1 MHDRAGSLQ
10 DIDLKRRNLEVKMRW
25 PVLAMLF
32 RVVGARVFLTFCLV
46 SFLVVFLLAA
56 VNVTSRHA
64 MQRYVDDQ
72 VKRVPWDV
80 SVYQTADVPQAGNV
94 HDNIVKTRGVSQ
106 AERLYFLRTIPP
118 FSVMPV
124 IDGQQLRTPWL
135 SILTATDPSLIP
147 PDIRPAGGEAVV
159 VLVGSKGQMGD
170 AFLKLQNRKQFE
182 LVVQPKDR
190 ELEVDDAHKHPLGVL
205 TIRTGIERVIRINS
219 TELNRWYLEQTSSPT
234 LVPELGMI
242 LVLPWDPSL
251 ILKFDAVSRGFM
263 HEHGHADIHGNPGE
277 YFPEII
283 HLAKL
288 DRPNI
293 VSGWDVE
300 GSLTRIIAAG
310 SRLTDGVQDQT
321 AAAAVDHN
329 LGTMFIRMNDIA
341 KKIALISLLVSL
353 PLLLMAGVLLA
364 NLSGLLMLNERRK
377 LGLLRLRGTPGRLIA
392 TTMLV
397 AIAAGGLAGGVAGG
411 VLGTLVP
418 LLIYYGGLPSLAL
431 ISKIQDPVAL
441 CVFIIVGVAIALMVG
456 RRFVREASRVS
467 PLQASRRVEGGEFDG
482 AQVRFGV
489 LQFLALLFGGAKV
502 AGWIANASLTTFVA
516 KPWAADLDR
525 TLDFVA
531 FPLFIYGLVTL
542 IASRKRLMAALM
554 TPVASLLAGPLK
566 DVAIK
571 HMQIR
576 RHRAASFLLIVGLMA
591 SLALYPTVMTAV
603 FDNKT
608 ERGARIQLGSDLQM
622 SINALDLMPP
632 EAQARGGLR
641 ERLETL
647 RQKLDPMIARIEG
660 EPGVRRVSYL
670 VEGLV
675 EGLFMPDRGFSG
687 LPMYLVPEPARHLEA
702 TYSEAALGKGDDFAA
717 ILKHLNQGRIL
728 ASAPV
733 AAFYKKAQGEA
744 MPVGR
749 MTDGKLQRMPFGG
762 ALHFLPGVPL
772 RTVNDREGFVA
783 ARVDYLNHLFTNA
796 PYLIGAQN
804 EKALADLDVLV
815 PRIILSVAA
824 QRGADAADL
833 RRRVI
838 AASGVEPLDV
848 RDISSE
854 MTRLG
859 SDMYIYLARQNV
871 QIYLLGGFLLAL
883 IGIYAVAYANYLED
897 RRTLGLLRVRG
908 AGPADVVR
916 FFLPNVLGPSIVG
929 LVIGGGV
936 ALLVGYGITKL
947 IWELRQLETVLNYL
961 PTRLAVSWETG
972 AVAAILALV
981 LAGIVFVFARWI
993 FAKTARQGLLEG

>member
-1 MHDRAGSLQ
+1 MMNQQAHMG
-10 DIDLKRRNLEVKMRW
+10 W
-25 PVLAMLF
+25 PVLSALF
-32 RVVGARVFLTFCLV
+32 RIIGKRVFLTFCLV

-72 VKRVPWDV
+72 VTRVPWDV
-80 SVYQTADVPQAGNV
+80 SVYQTADVPQAGKV
-94 HDNIVKTRGVSQ
+94 HDNVARTPGVAQ

-118 FSVMPV
+118 YSVMSV
-124 IDGQQLRTPWL
+124 IDAQQLRTPWL

-147 PDIRPAGGEAVV
+147 PDIRPSGNDAVV

-170 AFLKLQNRKQFE
+170 AFLKLQNRKTFE
-182 LVVQPKDR
+182 LVVQPKDAQ
-190 ELEVDDAHKHPLGVL
+190 LEVDAGHKHPLGVL
-205 TIRTGIERVIRINS
+205 TIRTGIERVIRIDS

-242 LVLPWDPSL
+242 LVLPWDPAA

-263 HEHGHADIHGNPGE
+263 HEHGHADIHGSPGE

-283 HLAKL
+283 HLARL
-288 DRPNI
+288 DRRAI
-293 VSGWDVE
+293 VSGWDIE

-310 SRLTDGVQDQT
+310 SRLTDGVLDQT

-329 LGTMFIRMNDIA
+329 LGAMFIRMNDIA
-341 KKIALISLLVSL
+341 QKIALISLLVSL

-377 LGLLRLRGTPGRLIA
+377 LGLLRLRGAPGRMIGR
-392 TTMLV
+392 TMLI
-397 AIAAGGLAGGVAGG
+397 AIAAGGLIGGLAGA
-411 VLGTLVP
+411 LAGTLLP
-418 LLIYYGGLPSLAL
+418 LLIYYGGLPAPAL
-431 ISKIQDPVAL
+431 IAKIQDPRVLAGFVIIG
-441 CVFIIVGVAIALMVG
+441 VFIALMVG

-467 PLQASRRVEGGEFDG
+467 PLQASRRVEGAEFDG
-482 AQVRFGV
+482 AQVRFGP
-489 LQFLALLFGGAKV
+489 LQALALVFGATKV
-502 AGWIANASLTTFVA
+502 AGWIANRSLTSYLDGAWV
-516 KPWAADLDR
+516 ADLDR

-542 IASRKRLMAALM
+542 IASRKGLMAALM
-554 TPVASLLAGPLK
+554 APVASLLAGPLK
-566 DVAIK
+566 GVAVR
-571 HMQIR
+571 HMEIR

-603 FDNKT
+603 FDDKT
-608 ERGARIQLGSDLQM
+608 ERGARIQLGSDLQLT
-622 SINALDLMPP
+622 INALDLMPS

-641 ERLETL
+641 ERLAIL
-647 RQKLDPMIARIEG
+647 REKLDPLIARLEA
-660 EPGVRRVSYL
+660 EPGVRRVTYL
-670 VEGLV
+670 TEGLV
-675 EGLFMPDRGFSG
+675 EGLFMPDRGFAG
-687 LPMYLVPEPARHLEA
+687 LPIYLVPEPARHLEA
-702 TYSEAALGKGDDFAA
+702 TYSEPTLGQNNDFSGT
-717 ILKHLNQGRIL
+717 LRRLNDRRIL

-733 AAFYKKAQGEA
+733 GAFYKKSLDEP

-749 MTDGKLQRMPFGG
+749 MVDGRLQRMPYGG
-762 ALHFLPGVPL
+762 SLLFLPGAPL

-804 EKALADLDVLV
+804 EPALADLDVLV
-815 PRIILSVAA
+815 PRVIVSIAA
-824 QRGADAADL
+824 RSGADISDL
-833 RRRVI
+833 RRRSI
-838 AASGVEPLDV
+838 AAAGLEPLDV

-854 MTRLG
+854 TARLG

-897 RRTLGLLRVRG
+897 RRTLGLLRIRG

-936 ALLVGYGITKL
+936 ALLAGFGITKL
-947 IWELRQLETVLNYL
+947 IWELRQLQTVLNYL

-972 AVAAILALV
+972 LVMAILALT
-981 LAGIVFVFARWI
+981 LGGIVFVFARWI

>member
-1 MHDRAGSLQ
+1 MRAM
-10 DIDLKRRNLEVKMRW
+10 EVKMGW
-25 PVLAMLF
+25 PLLVALF
-32 RVVGARVFLTFCLV
+32 RIIGKRVFLTFCLV

-72 VKRVPWDV
+72 VKRMPWDV

-94 HDNIVKTRGVSQ
+94 HDNVAKTPGIAQ

-118 FSVMPV
+118 FSVMSV
-124 IDGQQLRTPWL
+124 IDDQQLRTPWL
-135 SILTATDPSLIP
+135 SILTATDPTLIP
-147 PDIRPAGGEAVV
+147 PDIRPSGNEAVV

-170 AFLKLQNRKQFE
+170 AFLKLQSRKKFE
-182 LVVQPKDR
+182 LVVQPKDQA
-190 ELEVDDAHKHPLGVL
+190 LEVDAQHKHPLGVT
-205 TIRTGIERVIRINS
+205 TIRTGIERVIRIDS

-263 HEHGHADIHGNPGE
+263 HEQGHADIHGSPGE

-288 DRPNI
+288 DRASI
-293 VSGWDVE
+293 VSGWDIE

-310 SRLTDGVQDQT
+310 SRLTDGVLDQT

-341 KKIALISLLVSL
+341 QKIALISLLVSL

-364 NLSGLLMLNERRK
+364 NLSGLLMLNERRT
-377 LGLLRLRGTPGRLIA
+377 LGLLRLRGTPGRLIGQ
-392 TTMLV
+392 TMLI
-397 AIAAGGLAGGVAGG
+397 AIAAGGLAGGVAGA
-411 VLGTLVP
+411 VLGTIFP
-418 LLIYYGGLPSLAL
+418 LLFYYDGLPSLAL
-431 ISKIQDPVAL
+431 TAKIQDPRIL
-441 CVFIIVGVAIALMVG
+441 GVFIIVGVVISLMVG

-482 AQVRFGV
+482 AQVRFCL
-489 LQFLALLFGGAKV
+489 LQATALLFGGAKV
-502 AGWIANASLTTFVA
+502 SGWILNKSLTSFITA
-516 KPWAADLDR
+516 PWAADLDR

-531 FPLFIYGLVTL
+531 FPMFIYGLVTL

-554 TPVASLLAGPLK
+554 TPVAALLAGPLK

-622 SINALDLMPP
+622 TINALDLMPS

-647 RQKLDPMIARIEG
+647 RQKLDPLIARIES
-660 EPGVRRVSYL
+660 ERGVRRVSYL

-675 EGLFMPDRGFSG
+675 DGLFMPDRGFSG
-687 LPMYLVPEPARHLEA
+687 LPMYLVPEPKRHLEA
-702 TYSEAALGKGDDFAA
+702 TYSEPALGQGENFATT
-717 ILKHLNQGRIL
+717 LQRLNESRIL

-733 AAFYKKAQGEA
+733 GAFYKKAVGEA

-749 MTDGKLQRMPFGG
+749 MTDGKLQRMPYGG
-762 ALHFLPGVPL
+762 SLLFLPGMPL

-796 PYLIGAQN
+796 PYLVGAQN
-804 EKALADLDVLV
+804 EKALADLDILV
-815 PRIILSVAA
+815 PRIIVSVAA
-824 QRGADAADL
+824 QPGIDSVDL
-833 RRRVI
+833 RKRVI
-838 AASGVEPLDV
+838 AASGLEPLDV

-897 RRTLGLLRVRG
+897 RRTLGLLRIRG

-947 IWELRQLETVLNYL
+947 IWELRQLQTVLNYL

-972 AVAAILALV
+972 AVAGVLALV
-981 LAGIVFVFARWI
+981 LGGIVLMFARWI

>member
-1 MHDRAGSLQ
+1 MRD
-10 DIDLKRRNLEVKMRW
+10 LEVKMSG
-25 PVLAMLF
+25 PLLAALF
-32 RVVGARVFLTFCLV
+32 RIIGRRVFLTFCLV

-72 VKRVPWDV
+72 VRRVPWDV
-80 SVYQTADVPQAGNV
+80 SVYQTADVPQAGQV
-94 HDNIVKTRGVSQ
+94 HDNIAATRGIAQS
-106 AERLYFLRTIPP
+106 ERLYFLRTIPP
-118 FSVMPV
+118 FSVLPV

-135 SILTATDPSLIP
+135 SILSATDPALIP
-147 PDIRPAGGEAVV
+147 PDMRPTGNEAVI

-170 AFLKLQNRKQFE
+170 AFLKLQNRKTFE
-182 LVVQPKDR
+182 LVVQPKDQT
-190 ELEVDDAHKHPLGVL
+190 LKIDDEHRHPLGVR
-205 TIRTGIERVIRINS
+205 TIRTGIDRVIRIDY

-242 LVLPWDPSL
+242 LVLPWDPAL

-263 HEHGHADIHGNPGE
+263 HEHGHADIHGTPGE

-283 HLAKL
+283 HLARL
-288 DRPNI
+288 DRPAI
-293 VSGWDVE
+293 VSGWDIE

-329 LGTMFIRMNDIA
+329 LGTMFIRMHEIG

-377 LGLLRLRGTPGRLIA
+377 LGLLRLRGTPGHLIGR
-392 TTMLV
+392 TMLIS
-397 AIAAGGLAGGVAGG
+397 IAAGGLAGGLAGG
-411 VLGTLVP
+411 FFGTILP
-418 LLIYYGGLPSLAL
+418 LLFYYGGLPPLAL
-431 ISKIQDPVAL
+431 MAKIQDPVAL
-441 CVFIIVGVAIALMVG
+441 GIFIIVGVAIALLVG

-482 AQVRFGV
+482 AQVRFSF
-489 LQFLALLFGGAKV
+489 LQAICLLFGGAKV
-502 AGWIANASLTTFVA
+502 AGWIANLSLTSFLSA
-516 KPWAADLDR
+516 SWAIDLDR

-542 IASRKRLMAALM
+542 IASRKRLMSALM
-554 TPVASLLAGPLK
+554 TPVALLLAGPLR
-566 DVAIK
+566 DVAVK

-608 ERGARIQLGSDLQM
+608 ERGARIQLGSDLQIA
-622 SINALDLMPP
+622 INALDLMPP

-641 ERLETL
+641 DRLASL
-647 RQKLDPMIARIEG
+647 RQTLDPMIARIEK

-687 LPMYLVPEPARHLEA
+687 LPIYLVPEPERHLAA
-702 TYSEAALGKGDDFAA
+702 TYSEPALGMGGDFEAT
-717 ILKHLNQGRIL
+717 LRRLSQSRIL

-733 AAFYKKAQGEA
+733 GAFYKKALDEP

-749 MTDGKLQRMPFGG
+749 MTDGKLQRMPYGG

-796 PYLIGAQN
+796 PYLVGAQN
-804 EKALADLDVLV
+804 ERALADLDILV
-815 PRIILSVAA
+815 PRIVISVAA
-824 QRGADAADL
+824 QRGTDPADL
-833 RRRVI
+833 RRRVL
-838 AASGVEPLDV
+838 AASGVEPLDT

-854 MTRLG
+854 MARLG

-897 RRTLGLLRVRG
+897 RRTLGLLRIRG

-936 ALLVGYGITKL
+936 ALLVGFGITKL
-947 IWELRQLETVLNYL
+947 IWELRQLQTVLNYL

-981 LAGIVFVFARWI
+981 LGGIVFVFARWI
-993 FAKTARQGLLEG
+993 FARTARQGLLEG

>member
-1 MHDRAGSLQ
+1 MR
-10 DIDLKRRNLEVKMRW
+10 DIDVKMNW
-25 PVLAMLF
+25 PILATLF
-32 RVVGARVFLTFCLV
+32 RVVGKRVFQTFCLV

-64 MQRYVDDQ
+64 MQLYVDDQ
-72 VKRVPWDV
+72 VTRVPWDI
-80 SVYQTADVPQAGNV
+80 SVYQTADVPQAGEV
-94 HDNIVKTRGVSQ
+94 HDNVAKTRGVAQ
-106 AERLYFLRTIPP
+106 AERLYFLRAIPP
-118 FSVMPV
+118 YSVMPI

-147 PDIRPAGGEAVV
+147 PDIRPSGNEAVI

-170 AFLKLQNRKQFE
+170 AFLKLQNRKKFE
-182 LVVQPKDR
+182 LVVQPKDPD
-190 ELEVDDAHKHPLGVL
+190 LKVDDEHKHPMGVL
-205 TIRTGIERVIRINS
+205 TLRTGIERVIRIDS

-242 LVLPWDPSL
+242 IVPPWDPSM

-263 HEHGHADIHGNPGE
+263 HDEGHADIHGNPGD

-293 VSGWDVE
+293 VSGWDIE
-300 GSLTRIIAAG
+300 GSLTRIIATG
-310 SRLTDGVQDQT
+310 SRITDGVQDRT
-321 AAAAVDHN
+321 ASAAVDHN
-329 LGTMFIRMNDIA
+329 LGTMFIRMADIA

-377 LGLLRLRGTPGRLIA
+377 LGLLRLRGTPGWLIGRIMLIA
-392 TTMLV
+392 
-397 AIAAGGLAGGVAGG
+397 IGAGGLVGGVAGG
-411 VLGTLVP
+411 VLGTLAP
-418 LLIYYGGLPSLAL
+418 LLLYYGGLPPLPLMA
-431 ISKIQDPVAL
+431 KIQDPLVL
-441 CVFIIVGVAIALMVG
+441 CVFIVVGVAIALMVG
-456 RRFVREASRVS
+456 RRFVCEASRVS

-482 AQVRFGV
+482 AQVRFGFV
-489 LQFLALLFGGAKV
+489 QFLALLFGGAKV
-502 AGWIANASLTTFVA
+502 TGWVLDSALTTFIA
-516 KPWAADLDR
+516 APWAADLDR
-525 TLDFVA
+525 ALDFVA
-531 FPLFIYGLVTL
+531 FPFFIYGLVSL
-542 IASRKRLMAALM
+542 IASRKALMSALM

-566 DVAIK
+566 DLAVK

-608 ERGARIQLGSDLQM
+608 ERGARIQLGSDLQLT
-622 SINALDLMPP
+622 INALDLMPA

-641 ERLETL
+641 ERLAAL
-647 RQKLDPMIARIEG
+647 RVNLDPLIGRIEA
-660 EPGVRRVSYL
+660 EKGVRRVSYL
-670 VEGLV
+670 VEGVV

-687 LPMYLVPEPARHLEA
+687 LPIYFLPEAGRHLDA
-702 TYSEAALGKGDDFAA
+702 TYSEPALGLGGDFAGT
-717 ILKHLNQGRIL
+717 LRQLDQNRIL

-733 AAFYKKAQGEA
+733 GAFYKKAFDA
-744 MPVGR
+744 PMPVGR
-749 MTDGKLQRMPFGG
+749 MTDGKLQRMPYGG
-762 ALHFLPGVPL
+762 TLHFLPGVPL

-796 PYLIGAQN
+796 PYLVGAQN
-804 EKALADLDVLV
+804 EKALEGLDVLV
-815 PRIILSVAA
+815 PRIVVSVAA
-824 QRGADAADL
+824 QKGVDAADL
-833 RRRVI
+833 RQRI
-838 AASGVEPLDV
+838 LGTIGVEPLDV

-854 MTRLG
+854 MQRLG

-897 RRTLGLLRVRG
+897 RRTLALLRIRG

-929 LVIGGGV
+929 LIIGGGV
-936 ALLVGYGITKL
+936 ALLVGFGITKL
-947 IWELRQLETVLNYL
+947 IWELRQLRTVLNYL

-972 AVAAILALV
+972 LVAGILALV

>member
-1 MHDRAGSLQ
+1 MRHA
-10 DIDLKRRNLEVKMRW
+10 EVPMRW
-25 PVLAMLF
+25 PVMATLF
-32 RVVGARVFLTFCLV
+32 RVVGKRVFATFCLV

-72 VKRVPWDV
+72 VKRMPWDV
-80 SVYQTADVPQAGNV
+80 SVYQTADVPQAGKV
-94 HDNIVKTRGVSQ
+94 RDNIAATRDIAQS
-106 AERLYFLRTIPP
+106 ERLYFLRTIPP
-118 FSVMPV
+118 YSVMPV

-135 SILTATDPSLIP
+135 SVLTATDPALIP
-147 PDIRPAGGEAVV
+147 PDVRPTGNDAVI

-170 AFLKLQNRKQFE
+170 AFLKLQNRKTFE
-182 LVVQPKDR
+182 LVVQPKDQ
-190 ELEVDDAHKHPLGVL
+190 ELQVDEDHRHPLGVV
-205 TIRTGIERVIRINS
+205 TIKTGIERVIRIDS

-242 LVLPWDPSL
+242 LVLPWDPST

-263 HEHGHADIHGNPGE
+263 HEQGHADIHGSPGE

-283 HLAKL
+283 HLARF
-288 DRPNI
+288 DRRAI
-293 VSGWDVE
+293 VSGWDIE

-310 SRLTDGVQDQT
+310 SRLTDGVQDAT
-321 AAAAVDHN
+321 AAGAVDHN
-329 LGTMFIRMNDIA
+329 LGTMFIRINDIA

-377 LGLLRLRGTPGRLIA
+377 LGLLRLRGAPGRLIGA
-392 TTMLV
+392 TMLV
-397 AIAAGGLAGGVAGG
+397 AICAGGLVGGIAGA
-411 VLGTLVP
+411 VLGTLAP
-418 LLIYYGGLPSLAL
+418 LLVYYGGVPSLTL
-431 ISKIQDPVAL
+431 LQRIQDPAFL
-441 CVFIIVGVAIALMVG
+441 TIFIVVGVGISLWVG

-489 LQFLALLFGGAKV
+489 LQFISLLFGGAKV
-502 AGWIANASLTTFVA
+502 AGWVANVSLTTAFKQAWV
-516 KPWAADLDR
+516 ADLDR
-525 TLDFVA
+525 ALDFVA
-531 FPLFIYGLVTL
+531 FPLFIYGLVSL
-542 IASRKRLMAALM
+542 IASRKRLMASLM

-571 HMQIR
+571 HMQTR

-608 ERGARIQLGSDLQM
+608 ERGARIQLGSDMQVT
-622 SINALDLMPP
+622 INALDLMPP

-641 ERLETL
+641 ERLAAL
-647 RQKLDPMIARIEG
+647 REKLDPMLQRIEAQ
-660 EPGVRRVSYL
+660 PGVRRVSYL
-670 VEGLV
+670 VEGIV

-687 LPMYLVPEPARHLEA
+687 LPIYLMGDAERHLSA
-702 TYSEAALGKGDDFAA
+702 TYSEAALGQNGDFAP
-717 ILKHLNQGRIL
+717 LVRQLSQSRIL

-733 AAFYKKAQGEA
+733 GAFYKKALGEP

-749 MTDGKLQRMPFGG
+749 MVDARLQRMPYGG

-796 PYLIGAQN
+796 PYLVGSQN
-804 EKALADLDVLV
+804 EEALANLDVLV
-815 PRIILSVAA
+815 PRVVISVAA
-824 QRGADAADL
+824 TPGADGAAL
-833 RRRVI
+833 RRNVL
-838 AASGVEPLDV
+838 AAAGVEPLET
-848 RDISSE
+848 RDLASE
-854 MTRLG
+854 MQRLG

-871 QIYLLGGFLLAL
+871 QIYLFGGFLLAL

-897 RRTLGLLRVRG
+897 RRTLALLRIRG
-908 AGPADVVR
+908 AGPGDVVR
-916 FFLPNVLGPSIVG
+916 FFLPNVLGPSLVG

-936 ALLVGYGITKL
+936 ALLVGFGITKL
-947 IWELRQLETVLNYL
+947 IWELRQLQTVLNYL
-961 PTRLAVSWETG
+961 PTRLAVSYEFA
-972 AVAAILALV
+972 AVAAILVAII
-981 LAGIVFVFARWI
+981 AGIVYLFSRWI
-993 FAKTARQGLLEG
+993 FARTARQSLLEG